1 MALCHFLKNTE
12 IRKQNQNVCSCE
24 HDEPADIWAD
34 QDQCGHKFGN
44 NLSND
49 AVQAMR
55 IGAAMTRTS
64 DTTVFMSTMNLPMLV
79 IVAWQMAAMQLFIM
93 CFKPSIAAIKHAMP
107 MAANQNVGLLPQ
119 TRT

>member
-1 MALCHFLKNTE
+1 MALRHSIENSK
-12 IRKQNQNVCSCE
+12 IRTQDQNVCSCE

-49 AVQAMR
+49 AVQEMR

-64 DTTVFMSTMNLPMLV
+64 DTIVFMITMNLRMLV
-79 IVAWQMAAMQLFIM
+79 IVVWQMAAMLLFIM
-93 CFKPSIAAIKHAMP
+93 CLKPSVAAIKHATE
-107 MAANQNVGLLPQ
+107 MAANQIVGGRPQ